1 MSQVRSCCSCLA
13 YAPGAVLA
21 IVAVLWPTPSTAAC
35 SDPVTVRVFP
45 EEFVHPGSSL
55 AELQEQLVLAGRRT
69 AIREVATERLG
80 TVESLIEEDG
90 AVTYTSA
97 TRGRFT
103 GHVTGHRVV
112 DTDSGRLG
120 ELLTLRVTMDVD
132 VCITAQDH
140 TLFVRLGQFRTDD
153 GRVLERMPAQL
164 AWLNNQRDGIGFL
177 APDESPGVPA
187 RWTMDGEVV
196 DVAVNAR
203 DWDNRQAIESWRA
216 CERDR
221 RRSANATTGN
231 RDLDLFLSVLT
242 QPADCGPGPQR
253 VRGRDLTAQA
263 TFQIRVCDADFGDCR
278 VFRQRYE
285 EAWPDVGDRRW
296 SNLAPAFWRD
306 GFGFVATVAV
316 NTLEPAE

>member
-1 MSQVRSCCSCLA
+1 MAQEQRPCSRPACTAGVLVTFLA
-13 YAPGAVLA
+13 A
-21 IVAVLWPTPSTAAC
+21 LWPTLSTAAC
-35 SDPVTVRVFP
+35 ADPVTVHVVA

-69 AIREVATERLG
+69 AIREVATQRLG

-90 AVTYTSA
+90 AVTYTSS

-103 GHVTGHRVV
+103 GHVTGHRVI
-112 DTDSGRLG
+112 DTGSGRLG
-120 ELLTLRVTMDVD
+120 ELLTLKITMDVD
-132 VCITAQDH
+132 VCVTAQDH
-140 TLFVRLGQFRTDD
+140 TLFVRFGQFRADD
-153 GRVLERMPAQL
+153 GQVLERLPAQL

-177 APDESPGVPA
+177 APEESPGVPA

-203 DWDNRQAIESWRA
+203 DWNNQQEIDAWRT
-216 CERDR
+216 CERNR
-221 RRSANATTGN
+221 RQPAAGITGN

-242 QPADCGPGPQR
+242 QPADCGPRPQR

-285 EAWPDVGDRRW
+285 EAWRNVGDRRW
-296 SNLAPAFWRD
+296 SNLAPTFWRD
-306 GFGFVATVAV
+306 GFGFVAAVAV
-316 NTLEPAE
+316 NALEPAE